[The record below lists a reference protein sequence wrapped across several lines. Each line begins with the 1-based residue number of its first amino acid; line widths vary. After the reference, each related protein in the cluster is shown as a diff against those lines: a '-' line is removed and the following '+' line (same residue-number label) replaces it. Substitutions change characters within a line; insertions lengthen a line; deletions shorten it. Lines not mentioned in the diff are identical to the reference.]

1 LGSGD
6 VPLIPDATNASP
18 DERPSSPIGTP
29 GTSIIAHIVHDGPG
43 SRTGWNQDM
52 NQYESIG
59 GAVKA
64 KDRQGTG
71 GSITG
76 QANPTNWT
84 NTSTQGIAVV
94 RFVAGIY
101 LFGTSS
107 EAGVEPP

>member
-1 LGSGD
+1 M
-6 VPLIPDATNASP
+6 
-18 DERPSSPIGTP
+18 
-29 GTSIIAHIVHDGPG
+29 
-43 SRTGWNQDM
+43 GWNQDR

-59 GAVKA
+59 RAVKA
-64 KDRQGTG
+64 KDRQGMG

-76 QANPTNWT
+76 QANPANWT
-84 NTSTQGIAVV
+84 NTSTHGIAVV